1 MRGRYNFLESMAQ
14 TVLDAIDRR
23 ILEVLQERGRLPN
36 TELADEV
43 GLTPAPCLRR
53 VKRLEDEGIISRYV
67 ALLDAKK
74 IGRELTVF
82 VHVTL
87 DKQTKRGFT
96 TFAEKMRARPEVLE
110 CYFCLGE
117 YDFLLKVVVP
127 DLATYQRFLVDV
139 LAAMPE
145 VSNTNSTIAAKQ
157 EKHTTRL
164 PLE

>member
-1 MRGRYNFLESMAQ
+1 MAQ
-14 TVLDAIDRR
+14 VPLDATDRH
-23 ILEVLQERGRLPN
+23 ILAVLQERGRLPN

-53 VKRLEDEGIISRYV
+53 VKRLEEEGVIARYA
-67 ALLDAKK
+67 ALLSAEK
-74 IGRELTVF
+74 IGRGLVVF

-96 TFAEKMRARPEVLE
+96 TFAEKMRAQPEVLE

-145 VSNTNSTIAAKQ
+145 VSNTNSTIAAGQ
-157 EKHTTRL
+157 EKHTTVL
-164 PLE
+164 PLG

>member
-1 MRGRYNFLESMAQ
+1 LLEVWNDETIMARIE
-14 TVLDAIDRR
+14 LDATDRR
-23 ILEVLQERGRLPN
+23 ILDILQTRGRLPN

-53 VKRLEDEGIISRYV
+53 VRRLEEEGVITAYV
-67 ALLDAKK
+67 ALLDPVRV
-74 IGRELTVF
+74 GHDLTVF

-87 DKQTKRGFT
+87 DKQTKQGFT

-127 DLATYQRFLVDV
+127 DLAAYQRFLVDV

-164 PLE
+164 PV

>member
-1 MRGRYNFLESMAQ
+1 MTSEMAQ
-14 TVLDAIDRR
+14 TELDAIDRR
-23 ILEVLQERGRLPN
+23 ILDVLQERGRLPN

-53 VKRLEDEGIISRYV
+53 VKRLEDEGFIRGYV
-67 ALLDAKK
+67 ALLNAKK
-74 IGRELTVF
+74 VGRDLTVF

-96 TFAEKMRARPEVLE
+96 TFAEKMRKQPEVLE

-127 DLATYQRFLVDV
+127 DLNTYQRFLVDV

-145 VSNTNSTIAAKQ
+145 VSNTNSTIAAKE

-164 PLE
+164 PL

>member
-1 MRGRYNFLESMAQ
+1 MAQ
-14 TVLDAIDRR
+14 YQLDETDRQ
-23 ILEVLQERGRLPN
+23 ILQVLQERGRIAN

-53 VKRLEDEGIISRYV
+53 VKRLEDEGFITGYV
-67 ALLDAKK
+67 ALLDAQKV
-74 IGRELTVF
+74 GRDLTVF

-87 DKQTKRGFT
+87 DKQTKSAFT
-96 TFAEKMRARPEVLE
+96 TFAEKMRAQQEVLE

-127 DLATYQRFLVDV
+127 DLTTYQRFLIDV

-164 PLE
+164 PLGSA